1 MKTSTE
7 NSRLSLYDIGAEG
20 LVIELI
26 LAENEGE
33 LTPELETR
41 LDEVMRQGPERIE
54 GAAMIL
60 RQLEASAEAC
70 KKEAQRLAERAKSF
84 DKQAD
89 SLKNRMVFAVDA
101 AFNGKVKTQR
111 FTIWTQKSRDT
122 VSVGLAEEFTIDML
136 REDSPDLVKT
146 EYSIDKAA
154 TDRLWETH
162 SSAYKSARAILAN
175 PEASDAEKVWAT
187 ETVKLI
193 PDALSFEEKTGARYL
208 RVK

>member
-70 KKEAQRLAERAKSF
+70 KKEAQRLGERAKSF

-111 FTIWTQKSRDT
+111 FTIWTQKSR
-122 VSVGLAEEFTIDML
+122 SYRM
-136 REDSPDLVKT
+136 
-146 EYSIDKAA
+146 
-154 TDRLWETH
+154 
-162 SSAYKSARAILAN
+162 SARHM
-175 PEASDAEKVWAT
+175 
-187 ETVKLI
+187 KLT
-193 PDALSFEEKTGARYL
+193 SSTSRRAR
-208 RVK
+208 RRREPNTKRP